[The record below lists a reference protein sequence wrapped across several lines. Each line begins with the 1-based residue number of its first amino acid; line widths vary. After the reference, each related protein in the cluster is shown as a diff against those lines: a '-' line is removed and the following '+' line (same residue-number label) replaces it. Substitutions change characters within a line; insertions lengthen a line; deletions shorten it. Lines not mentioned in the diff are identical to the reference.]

1 MKIYGTQNSRA
12 VRPIWTAE
20 EMGLKYELDMMPFP
34 PRVFQKEYLE
44 TNMLGTVPYLVDG
57 DVKMT
62 ESVAMCQYIV
72 EKYGP
77 TDLCV
82 KPDEKDYPNYLNWLF
97 HSDATLTFP
106 QTVVLR
112 YKFQEP
118 GVADAAIEGYSR
130 WFVSRLKLLERS
142 LENKEYLCSNRFTL
156 ADICVSYAINLAQA
170 LGIEQALKPNITR
183 WSENLLSRP
192 AFLKSKEYKYEE
204 DIRNENSCWLWK
216 YFRFKCN

>member
-1 MKIYGTQNSRA
+1 MIKIYGTENSRA
-12 VRPIWTAE
+12 MRPIWTAE
-20 EMGLKYELDMMPFP
+20 EMGLDYELIMMPFP
-34 PRVFQKEYLE
+34 PRVFMKEYLDV
-44 TNMLGTVPYLVDG
+44 NILGTVPYMIDG

-62 ESVAMCQYIV
+62 ESVAISQYFV

-77 TDLCV
+77 TDLQV
-82 KPDEKDYPNYLNWLF
+82 KSDEDDYPNYLNWLF

-118 GVADAAIEGYSR
+118 GVADAAVDGYSR

-183 WSENLLSRP
+183 WSKNLFSRP
-192 AFLKSKEYKYEE
+192 AFIKSKEYKYEE
-204 DIRNENSCWLWK
+204 DK
-216 YFRFKCN
+216 